1 MTIHSY
7 YRLLETDPEN
17 LESLLQGVVL
27 MAEVKTQGAVEAMEV
42 AEASR
47 ETEWEKPSF
56 VGDLFLGKLNL
67 DLIHPFPEQPAADK
81 AEADGFLAQMERFLA
96 ENVDAEEI
104 DQKGEYDYEL
114 FKGFNEMGAWGM
126 KIPKEYG
133 GLGFS
138 ATNYNRAIGLVA
150 TWCASSVAWLSA
162 HQSIGVPQPL
172 KLFGTPE
179 QKQKYLP
186 RLAKGAVSA
195 FALTEPGVGSDPA
208 KMETRATPTADGT
221 GWILNGEKLWCTNGL
236 KAEIIVVMAQTP
248 PKVVNGKEKKQISA
262 FILEM
267 DTPGVEIAHRCQFM
281 GLRGIGNVLIKFS
294 NVFVPK
300 ENLLWGE
307 GLGLKLALIT
317 LNTGRLT
324 IPAGCAAGGRRM
336 LEIAREW
343 VNERVQWGAPIG
355 KHEAVAAKLGWMASH
370 TMAMEAIV
378 WLTSGLADRGD
389 VDLRLE
395 AAMAKLFNTEV
406 AWQCVDHLVQIRGG
420 RGYETATSLKA
431 RGEKAHP
438 VERIMRDMRI
448 NRIFEGTSE
457 IQHLFIAREAVDP
470 HMKRGYK
477 ILLPETPTGEKLS
490 AAAKAGAFYATWYPS
505 RYMGW
510 SRFPKYGDFGRLQ
523 THVGYLERQSRHLSR
538 SIFHAMMRF
547 QAKLERKQMVLFR
560 IVDIGTDLFAMAA
573 TISYAAMLD
582 KQGQKNALEL
592 ADLFCREARVR
603 IDQTFRTLFDNHDD
617 LQYKVVQK
625 MMKGEYEW
633 LEGSLVQP
641 VVPTAEQVEEA
652 IRKLA

>member
-1 MTIHSY
+1 
-7 YRLLETDPEN
+7 
-17 LESLLQGVVL
+17 
-27 MAEVKTQGAVEAMEV
+27 MAEVKTQGAVDAMEV

-56 VGDLFLGKLNL
+56 VGQLFLGNL
-67 DLIHPFPEQPAADK
+67 DVDLIHPFPEQPPEDK
-81 AEADGFLAQMERFLA
+81 AIGDEYLPKLERFLA
-96 ENVDAEEI
+96 ENVDADKI
-104 DQKGEYDYEL
+104 DEQGEYDYEL
-114 FKGFNEMGAWGM
+114 FEGFSKLGAWGM

-150 TWCASSVAWLSA
+150 TWCGSTVAWLSA

-179 QKQKYLP
+179 QKQKWLP
-186 RLAKGAVSA
+186 RLAKGAISA

-208 KMETRATPTADGT
+208 KMETRAVPTPDGK
-221 GWILNGEKLWCTNGL
+221 GWILNGQKLWCTNGL
-236 KAEIIVVMAQTP
+236 KADVIVVMAQTP
-248 PKVVNGKEKKQISA
+248 PKVVKGKEKKQISA
-262 FILEM
+262 FILETN
-267 DTPGVEIAHRCQFM
+267 TPGVEIAHRCQFM
-281 GLRGIGNVLIKFS
+281 GLRGIGNVLVNFKD
-294 NVFVPK
+294 VFIPK

-324 IPAGCAAGGRRM
+324 IPAGCAASGRRM

-343 VNERVQWGAPIG
+343 ANERVQWGLPIG
-355 KHEAVAAKLGWMASH
+355 KHEAVAAKIAWMAAH
-370 TMAMEAIV
+370 TFAMESIV
-378 WLTSGLADRGD
+378 WLTSGLADRGN

-420 RGYETATSLKA
+420 RGFETAESLRA
-431 RGEKAHP
+431 RGERGYP

-470 HMKRGYK
+470 HMKRGFK
-477 ILLPETPTGEKLS
+477 LLQPDTPTGEKLA
-490 AAAKAGAFYATWYPS
+490 AAAKAGAHYAAWYP
-505 RYMGW
+505 RKYMGW
-510 SRFPKYGDFGRLQ
+510 SRFPKYGQFGTLSG
-523 THVGYLERQSRHLSR
+523 HMGYVERASRHLAR

-560 IVDIGTDLFAMAA
+560 LVDIGTDLFAMSAA
-573 TISYAAMLD
+573 VSYATMLA
-582 KQGQKNALEL
+582 KQGHENAVDL
-592 ADLFCREARVR
+592 ADVFCKDARLR
-603 IDQTFRTLFDNHDD
+603 IDFNFAHLFANHDEESYRLVTKLLKD
-617 LQYKVVQK
+617 
-625 MMKGEYEW
+625 EYQWFRGPMVE
-633 LEGSLVQP
+633 P
-641 VVPTAEQVEEA
+641 VMPTPEQIEEA
-652 IRKLA
+652 MAKLA

>member
-1 MTIHSY
+1 
-7 YRLLETDPEN
+7 
-17 LESLLQGVVL
+17 

-56 VGDLFLGKLNL
+56 VGDLFLGKLNM
-67 DLIHPFPEQPAADK
+67 DLIHPFPEQPAQDK
-81 AEADGFLAQMERFLA
+81 AEADPFLANLERFLA
-96 ENVDAEEI
+96 ENVDAEKI
-104 DQKGEYDYEL
+104 DADGEYDYGL
-114 FKGFNEMGAWGM
+114 FDGFNKLGAWGM

-150 TWCASSVAWLSA
+150 TWCGSSVAWLSA

-172 KLFGTPE
+172 KLFGTKE
-179 QKQKYLP
+179 QKEKYLP
-186 RLAKGAVSA
+186 RLAKGAISA

-208 KMETRATPTADGT
+208 KMETTARKSPDGK

-236 KAEIIVVMAQTP
+236 KAELIVVMAQTP
-248 PKVVNGKEKKQISA
+248 PKVVKGKEKKQISA
-262 FILEM
+262 FIVET

-281 GLRGIGNVLIKFS
+281 GLRGIGNVLMRFNEVYIP
-294 NVFVPK
+294 N

-324 IPAGCAAGGRRM
+324 IPAGCAAGARRM
-336 LEIAREW
+336 LEIARDW
-343 VNERVQWGAPIG
+343 VNERVQWGLPIG
-355 KHEAVAAKLGWMASH
+355 KHEAVAAKLSWMASH
-370 TMAMEAIV
+370 TFAMEAIV
-378 WLTSGLADRGD
+378 WLTSGLADKGE

-420 RGYETATSLKA
+420 RGFETSASLKA
-431 RGEKAHP
+431 RGEKPYP

-477 ILLPETPTGEKLS
+477 ILLPETPTGEKAA

-505 RYMGW
+505 KYIGW
-510 SRFPKYGDFGRLQ
+510 SRFPKHGEFGRLSG
-523 THVGYLERQSRHLSR
+523 HMGYIERQSRHLAR

-560 IVDIGTDLFAMAA
+560 IVDIGTDLFAMSAS
-573 TISYAAMLD
+573 ISYAAMLE
-582 KQGQKNALEL
+582 KQGNKNAMEL
-592 ADLFCREARVR
+592 ADLFCREARIR
-603 IDQTFRTLFDNHDD
+603 IDQNFRTLFDNHDE
-617 LQYKVVQK
+617 LAYKVVQNL
-625 MMKGEYEW
+625 MKGEYEW
-633 LEGSLVQP
+633 LEGPLVQG
-641 VVPTAEQVEEA
+641 VMPTAEQVEEA
-652 IRKLA
+652 MRKMA

>member
-1 MTIHSY
+1 
-7 YRLLETDPEN
+7 
-17 LESLLQGVVL
+17 

-81 AEADGFLAQMERFLA
+81 AEADDFLEKLERFMA
-96 ENVDAEEI
+96 ENVDADEI
-104 DQKGEYDYEL
+104 DRKGEYDYEL
-114 FKGFNEMGAWGM
+114 FKGFNELGAWGM

-150 TWCASSVAWLSA
+150 TWCGSSVAWLSA

-172 KLFGTPE
+172 KLFGTEE
-179 QKQKYLP
+179 QKKKYLP
-186 RLAKGAVSA
+186 RLAKGAISA

-208 KMETRATPTADGT
+208 KMETRAVPSADGT

-236 KAEIIVVMAQTP
+236 KAEVIVVMAQTP
-248 PKVVNGKEKKQISA
+248 AKVVNGKEKKQISA
-262 FILEM
+262 FILDM
-267 DTPGVEIAHRCQFM
+267 DTAGVEIAHRCQFM
-281 GLRGIGNVLIKFS
+281 GLRGIGNVLIKFTD
-294 NVFVPK
+294 VFIPK

-343 VNERVQWGAPIG
+343 ANERVQWGLPIG
-355 KHEAVAAKLGWMASH
+355 KHEAVAAKIAWMASH
-370 TMAMEAIV
+370 TFAMEAIV
-378 WLTSGLADRGD
+378 WLTSGLADKGN

-406 AWQCVDHLVQIRGG
+406 AWHCVDHLVQIKGG
-420 RGYETATSLKA
+420 RGYETATSLKE
-431 RGEKAHP
+431 RGEKAVG

-477 ILLPETPTGEKLS
+477 ILLPETPTGEKIS

-505 RYMGW
+505 RYVGW
-510 SRFPKYGDFGRLQ
+510 SRFPKHGEFGRLQ
-523 THVGYLERQSRHLSR
+523 THVGYLERQSRHVSR

-560 IVDIGTDLFAMAA
+560 IVDIGTDLFAMASA
-573 TISYAAMLD
+573 ISYATMLA
-582 KQGQKNALEL
+582 KKGNQNALEL
-592 ADLFCREARVR
+592 ADLFCREARTR
-603 IDQTFRTLFDNHDD
+603 IDQNFRTLFDNHDE
-617 LQYKVVQK
+617 LAYKVVQK
-625 MMKGEYEW
+625 MMKGEFEW
-633 LEGSLVQP
+633 LEGTLVQP

-652 IRKLA
+652 IRKMA

>member
-1 MTIHSY
+1 
-7 YRLLETDPEN
+7 
-17 LESLLQGVVL
+17 

-56 VGDLFLGKLNL
+56 VGDLFLGKLNI

-81 AEADGFLAQMERFLA
+81 AEADEFLEKMERFLA
-96 ENVDAEEI
+96 ENVDADEI
-104 DQKGEYDYEL
+104 DARGEYDYEL
-114 FKGFNEMGAWGM
+114 FKGFNELGAWGM

-150 TWCASSVAWLSA
+150 TWCGSSVAWLSA

-172 KLFGTPE
+172 KLFGTEE
-179 QKQKYLP
+179 QKKKYLP
-186 RLAKGAVSA
+186 RLAKGAISA

-208 KMETRATPTADGT
+208 KMQTTATPSPDGK

-236 KAEIIVVMAQTP
+236 KAEVIVVMAQTP
-248 PKVVNGKEKKQISA
+248 PKMVKGKEKKQISA
-262 FILEM
+262 FIVET

-281 GLRGIGNVLIKFS
+281 GLRGIGNVLMRFKDVYI
-294 NVFVPK
+294 PK

-324 IPAGCAAGGRRM
+324 IPAGCAAGARRM
-336 LEIAREW
+336 LEIGREW

-406 AWQCVDHLVQIRGG
+406 AWQCIDHLVQIRGG
-420 RGYETATSLKA
+420 RGYETAQSLKA

-438 VERIMRDMRI
+438 VERVMRDMRI

-477 ILLPETPTGEKLS
+477 ILLPETPTGEKVQ

-505 RYMGW
+505 RYLGW
-510 SRFPKYGDFGRLQ
+510 SRFPKHGDFGRLSG
-523 THVGYLERQSRHLSR
+523 HMGYIERSSRHLSR
-538 SIFHAMMRF
+538 SIFHAMMRY

-573 TISYAAMLD
+573 TISYATMLA

-592 ADLFCREARVR
+592 ADLFCREAKKRV
-603 IDQTFRTLFDNHDD
+603 DQNFRNLFDDAD
-617 LQYKVVQK
+617 ELSYRVVQQ
-625 MMKGEYEW
+625 MMKGEYQW
-633 LEGSLVQP
+633 LEGDLVQP

>member
-1 MTIHSY
+1 
-7 YRLLETDPEN
+7 
-17 LESLLQGVVL
+17 

-67 DLIHPFPEQPAADK
+67 DLIHPFPEQPESDK
-81 AEADGFLAQMERFLA
+81 QEADEFLKRLERFLA
-96 ENVDAEEI
+96 ENVDADKI
-104 DQKGEYDYEL
+104 DAQGEYDYDL
-114 FKGFNEMGAWGM
+114 FEGFNQLGAWGM

-150 TWCASSVAWLSA
+150 TWCGSSVAWLSA

-179 QKQKYLP
+179 QKKKYLP

-208 KMETRATPTADGT
+208 KIETTATRTPDGK
-221 GWILNGEKLWCTNGL
+221 GWVINGEKLWCTNG
-236 KAEIIVVMAQTP
+236 KMAELIVVMAQTTT
-248 PKVVNGKEKKQISA
+248 KIVKGKEKKQISA
-262 FILEM
+262 FIVETN
-267 DTPGVEIAHRCQFM
+267 TPGFEVAHRCQFM
-281 GLRGIGNVLIKFS
+281 GLRGIGNALLRFKDVY
-294 NVFVPK
+294 VPN

-324 IPAGCAAGGRRM
+324 IPAGCAASGRRM

-343 VNERVQWGAPIG
+343 ANERVQWGLPIG
-355 KHEAVAAKLGWMASH
+355 KHEAVAAKIAWMAAH
-370 TMAMEAIV
+370 TFAMESIV

-420 RGYETATSLKA
+420 RGYETAESLRA
-431 RGEKAHP
+431 RGEKGYP

-477 ILLPETPTGEKLS
+477 ILQPETTRKEKLA
-490 AAAKAGAFYATWYPS
+490 AAAKAGAHYAAWYPTK
-505 RYMGW
+505 YLGW
-510 SRFPKYGDFGRLQ
+510 SRFPKFGEFGPLSG
-523 THVGYLERQSRHLSR
+523 HMGYIERTARHLSR
-538 SIFHAMMRF
+538 SIFHAMMRY

-560 IVDIGTDLFAMAA
+560 IVDIGTDLFAMASA
-573 TISYAAMLD
+573 ISYATMLA
-582 KQGQKNALEL
+582 KKGQKNAVDL
-592 ADLFCREARVR
+592 ADVFCREARMR
-603 IDQTFRTLFDNHDD
+603 IDAEFNNLFTDHDD
-617 LQYKVVQK
+617 AAYRLVSKLL
-625 MMKGEYEW
+625 KGEYDWFKGQMVE
-633 LEGSLVQP
+633 P
-641 VVPTAEQVEEA
+641 VTTTAEQVEEA

>member
-1 MTIHSY
+1 
-7 YRLLETDPEN
+7 
-17 LESLLQGVVL
+17 

-67 DLIHPFPEQPAADK
+67 DLIHPFPEQDPADK
-81 AEADGFLAQMERFLA
+81 AEGDVFLAKLERFLA

-104 DQKGEYDYEL
+104 DRKGEYDYSLFDGLNEL
-114 FKGFNEMGAWGM
+114 GAWGM

-138 ATNYNRAIGLVA
+138 ATNYNRALGLTA
-150 TWCASSVAWLSA
+150 TWCANTVAWLSA

-172 KLFGTPE
+172 KLFGTEE
-179 QKQKYLP
+179 QKKKYLP
-186 RLAKGAVSA
+186 RLANGAVSA

-208 KMETRATPTADGT
+208 KMQTMAVPTADGS

-236 KAEIIVVMAQTP
+236 KAEIIVVMTQTP
-248 PKVVNGKEKKQISA
+248 PKVIKGKEKKQISA

-267 DTPGVEIAHRCQFM
+267 DTPGVTIDHRCQFM
-281 GLRGIGNVLIKFS
+281 GLRGIGNVHIRFKD
-294 NVFVPK
+294 VFIPK

-324 IPAGCAAGGRRM
+324 IPAGCAAGSRRM
-336 LEIAREW
+336 LEIARDW

-355 KHEAVAAKLGWMASH
+355 KHEAVAAKLAWMTSH
-370 TMAMEAIV
+370 TFAMEAIV
-378 WLTSGLADRGD
+378 WLTSGLADRGN

-406 AWQCVDHLVQIRGG
+406 SWQIVDHLVQIRGG
-420 RGYETATSLKA
+420 RGFETSTSLRE
-431 RGEKAHP
+431 RGEKAFP

-477 ILLPETPTGEKLS
+477 ILQKETPTGEKLA
-490 AAAKAGAFYATWYPS
+490 AAAKAGAYYAAWYPS
-505 RYMGW
+505 RYVGW
-510 SRFPKYGDFGRLQ
+510 SRFPKHGEFGSLSN
-523 THVGYLERQSRHLSR
+523 HVGYIERQSRHLSR

-560 IVDIGTDLFAMAA
+560 IVDIGTDLFAMSAA
-573 TISYAAMLD
+573 VTYATMLA
-582 KQGQKNALEL
+582 KKGEKNALEI
-592 ADLFCREARVR
+592 ADLFCREARTR
-603 IDQTFRTLFDNHDD
+603 IDQNFRTLFDNHDD
-617 LQYKVVQK
+617 LAYKIVQK
-625 MMKGEYEW
+625 MMKGEFQW
-633 LEGSLVQP
+633 LEGSLVQA
-641 VVPTAEQVEEA
+641 VEPTVEQVEEA

>member
-1 MTIHSY
+1 
-7 YRLLETDPEN
+7 
-17 LESLLQGVVL
+17 

-56 VGDLFLGKLNL
+56 AGDLFLGKVNF
-67 DLIHPFPEQPAADK
+67 DLIHPFPEQPAQDK
-81 AEADGFLAQMERFLA
+81 AEADDFLAKMERFLA
-96 ENVDAEEI
+96 ENVDADEI
-104 DQKGEYDYEL
+104 DRKGEYDYEL
-114 FKGFNEMGAWGM
+114 FKGFNELGAWGM

-150 TWCASSVAWLSA
+150 TWCGSSVAWLSA

-172 KLFGTPE
+172 KLFGTEE
-179 QKQKYLP
+179 QKKKYLP
-186 RLAKGAVSA
+186 RLAKGAISA

-208 KMETRATPTADGT
+208 KMQTMATPTPDGK

-236 KAEIIVVMAQTP
+236 KAEVIVVMAQTP
-248 PKVVNGKEKKQISA
+248 PKVVKGKEKKQISA
-262 FILEM
+262 FILDM

-281 GLRGIGNVLIKFS
+281 GLRGIGNVLIRFKD
-294 NVFVPK
+294 VFIPK

-324 IPAGCAAGGRRM
+324 IPAGCAASGRRM
-336 LEIAREW
+336 LEIARDW
-343 VNERVQWGAPIG
+343 ANERVQWGLPIG
-355 KHEAVAAKLGWMASH
+355 KHEAVAAKIAWMASH
-370 TMAMEAIV
+370 TFAMEAIV

-389 VDLRLE
+389 TDLRIE

-420 RGYETATSLKA
+420 RGFETADSLKA
-431 RGEKAHP
+431 RGEKGYP

-477 ILLPETPTGEKLS
+477 ILLPETPTGEKVA
-490 AAAKAGAFYATWYPS
+490 AAAKAGAFYATWYPTK
-505 RYMGW
+505 YMGW
-510 SRFPKYGDFGRLQ
+510 SRFPKHGDFDRLG
-523 THVGYLERQSRHLSR
+523 THMGYIERQSRHVAR

-573 TISYAAMLD
+573 SITYAMMLH
-582 KQGQKNALEL
+582 KQGRKDALEL
-592 ADLFCREARVR
+592 ADLFCREARTR
-603 IDQTFRTLFDNHDD
+603 IDQNFRTLFDNHDE
-617 LQYKVVQK
+617 LAYKVVQK
-625 MMKGEYEW
+625 LMKGEYEW
-633 LEGSLVQP
+633 LEGQLVQP
-641 VVPTAEQVEEA
+641 VVPTPEQVEEA

>member
-1 MTIHSY
+1 
-7 YRLLETDPEN
+7 
-17 LESLLQGVVL
+17 
-27 MAEVKTQGAVEAMEV
+27 MAEVKSQGAVEAMEV

-67 DLIHPFPEQPAADK
+67 DLIHPFPEQPDADK
-81 AEADGFLAQMERFLA
+81 AAGDHFLTKLERFLA
-96 ENVDAEEI
+96 ENVDADKI
-104 DQKGEYDYEL
+104 DEQGEYDYEL
-114 FKGFNEMGAWGM
+114 FKGFNEIGAWGM

-150 TWCASSVAWLSA
+150 TWCGSSVAWLSA

-172 KLFGTPE
+172 KLFGTEE
-179 QKQKYLP
+179 QKKKYLP
-186 RLAKGAVSA
+186 RLANGAISA

-208 KMETRATPTADGT
+208 KMETRAVPSADGK

-236 KAEIIVVMAQTP
+236 KAELIVVMAQTP
-248 PKVVNGKEKKQISA
+248 EKEVKGKKKKQISA
-262 FILEM
+262 FIVETN
-267 DTPGVEIAHRCQFM
+267 TPGVEIAHRCQFM
-281 GLRGIGNVLIKFS
+281 GLRGIGNVLIKF
-294 NVFVPK
+294 NDVYVPK

-355 KHEAVAAKLGWMASH
+355 KHEAVAGKLAWMASH

-378 WLTSGLADRGD
+378 WLTSGLADKGT

-395 AAMAKLFNTEV
+395 AAMAKLFNTEL

-420 RGYETATSLKA
+420 RGFETARSLRE
-431 RGEKAHP
+431 RGEKGYP

-477 ILLPETPTGEKLS
+477 ILLPETPMGEKLS
-490 AAAKAGAFYATWYPS
+490 AAAKAGAHYAAWYPS
-505 RYMGW
+505 RYLGW
-510 SRFPKYGDFGRLQ
+510 SRFPKFGEFGILSK
-523 THVGYLERQSRHLSR
+523 HMGYIERQSRHLSR
-538 SIFHAMMRF
+538 SIFHAMMRY
-547 QAKLERKQMVLFR
+547 QAKLERKQLVLFR
-560 IVDIGTDLFAMAA
+560 IVDIGTDLFAMSA
-573 TISYAAMLD
+573 TISYAAMLA
-582 KQGQKNALEL
+582 KQGNKNALDL
-592 ADLFCREARVR
+592 ADVFCHEASKR
-603 IDQTFRTLFDNHDD
+603 IDFNFRTLFDNYDEKE
-617 LQYKVVQK
+617 YRVVQQL
-625 MMKGEYEW
+625 MKGEYEW
-633 LEGSLVQP
+633 LEGMLVEP
-641 VVPTAEQVEEA
+641 MMPSVEELETIVA
-652 IRKLA
+652 KMA

>member
-1 MTIHSY
+1 
-7 YRLLETDPEN
+7 
-17 LESLLQGVVL
+17 
-27 MAEVKTQGAVEAMEV
+27 MAEVKSQGAVEAMEV

-56 VGDLFLGKLNL
+56 VGQLFLGNLNT
-67 DLIHPFPEQPAADK
+67 DLIHPFPEQPAPDK
-81 AEADGFLAQMERFLA
+81 AEADDFLAKLERFLA
-96 ENVDAEEI
+96 ENVDADKI
-104 DQKGEYDYEL
+104 DEQGEYDYSL
-114 FKGFNEMGAWGM
+114 FDGFNELGAWGM

-150 TWCASSVAWLSA
+150 TWCGSTVAWLSA

-172 KLFGTPE
+172 KLFGTEE
-179 QKQKYLP
+179 QKKKYLP
-186 RLAKGAVSA
+186 RLAKGAISA

-208 KMETRATPTADGT
+208 KMATTATPSPDGK

-248 PKVVNGKEKKQISA
+248 PKTVNGKEKKQISA
-262 FILEM
+262 FILET
-267 DTPGVEIAHRCQFM
+267 DTPGFEIMHRCQFM
-281 GLRGIGNVLIKFS
+281 GLRGIGNVLIKFN

-324 IPAGCAAGGRRM
+324 IPAGCAAIGRRM
-336 LEIAREW
+336 VDIAKEW
-343 VNERVQWGAPIG
+343 GLERVQWGAPIA
-355 KHEAVAAKLGWMASH
+355 KHEGVAAKIAWMASH
-370 TMAMEAIV
+370 TFAMEAIV

-420 RGYETATSLKA
+420 RGYETARSLRE
-431 RGEKAHP
+431 RGEKGYP

-470 HMKRGYK
+470 HMKRGMK
-477 ILLPETPTGEKLS
+477 ILLPETPVGEKLA
-490 AAAKAGAFYATWYPS
+490 AAAKAGAHYAAWYPKK
-505 RYMGW
+505 YVGW
-510 SRFPKYGDFGRLQ
+510 SRFPKHGEFGSLSG
-523 THVGYLERQSRHLSR
+523 HMGYIERASRHLAR

-560 IVDIGTDLFAMAA
+560 LVDIGTDLFAMSAA
-573 TISYAAMLD
+573 ITYATMLA
-582 KQGQKNALEL
+582 KQGHANAVDL
-592 ADLFCREARVR
+592 ADVFCKEARMR
-603 IDQTFRTLFDNHDD
+603 IDFNFDHVFDNHDEESYR
-617 LQYKVVQK
+617 LVTKLLK
-625 MMKGEYEW
+625 NEYDWFRGPMVE
-633 LEGSLVQP
+633 P
-641 VVPTAEQVEEA
+641 VMPTPEQIEEA
-652 IRKLA
+652 MAKLA

>member
-1 MTIHSY
+1 
-7 YRLLETDPEN
+7 
-17 LESLLQGVVL
+17 
-27 MAEVKTQGAVEAMEV
+27 MAQTKTRGEVEAMEV
-42 AEASR
+42 TEASR

-81 AEADGFLAQMERFLA
+81 AEGDVFLEKLERFLA
-96 ENVDAEEI
+96 ENVDPEKI
-104 DQKGEYDYEL
+104 DAQGEYDYEL
-114 FKGFNEMGAWGM
+114 FKGFNELGAWGM

-133 GLGFS
+133 GLGFG

-150 TWCASSVAWLSA
+150 TWCGSSVAWLSA

-172 KLFGTPE
+172 KLFGTKE
-179 QKQKYLP
+179 QKEKYLP
-186 RLAKGAVSA
+186 RLAKGAISA

-208 KMETRATPTADGT
+208 KMQTTATPSPDGK
-221 GWILNGEKLWCTNGL
+221 GWILNGEKLWCTNVT
-236 KAEIIVVMAQTP
+236 KAEVIVVMAQTP

-267 DTPGVEIAHRCQFM
+267 DTPGVHVEHRCQFM
-281 GLRGIGNVLIKFS
+281 GLRGIGNGLVRFKD
-294 NVFVPK
+294 VFIPK

-324 IPAGCAAGGRRM
+324 IPAGAAAASRRM

-343 VNERVQWGAPIG
+343 VNEREQWGLPIG

-370 TMAMEAIV
+370 TFAMEAIT

-420 RGYETATSLKA
+420 RGYETSASLEA
-431 RGEKAHP
+431 RGEKGYP

-470 HMKRGYK
+470 HMKRGYR
-477 ILLPETPTGEKLS
+477 ILQPETPTNEKIS

-505 RYMGW
+505 RYVGW
-510 SRFPKYGDFGRLQ
+510 SRFPKHGEFGRLS

-547 QAKLERKQMVLFR
+547 GAKLERKQMVLFR
-560 IVDIGTDLFAMAA
+560 IVDIGTDLFAMSAA
-573 TISYAAMLD
+573 ISYAAMLA
-582 KQGQKNALEL
+582 KKGEKNALEM
-592 ADLFCREARVR
+592 ADLFCREARTR
-603 IDQTFRTLFDNHDD
+603 IDQNFRTLFDNHDD
-617 LQYKVVQK
+617 LAYKVVQK
-625 MMKGEYEW
+625 LMKGDYEW
-633 LEGSLVQP
+633 LEGELVQP
-641 VVPTAEQVEEA
+641 VVPTVEQVEDA
-652 IRKLA
+652 IRSLK

>member
-1 MTIHSY
+1 
-7 YRLLETDPEN
+7 
-17 LESLLQGVVL
+17 

-67 DLIHPFPEQPAADK
+67 DLIHPFPEQDPADK
-81 AEADGFLAQMERFLA
+81 AEGDAFLAKLERFLA
-96 ENVDAEEI
+96 ENVDSEEI
-104 DQKGEYDYEL
+104 DRKGEYDYEL
-114 FKGFNEMGAWGM
+114 FKGLADIGAWGM

-138 ATNYNRAIGLVA
+138 STNYNRSLGLVA
-150 TWCASSVAWLSA
+150 TWCANTVAWLSA

-172 KLFGTPE
+172 KLFGTEE
-179 QKQKYLP
+179 QKKKYLP
-186 RLAKGAVSA
+186 RLAKGAISA

-208 KMETRATPTADGT
+208 KMETRAVPTADGS
-221 GWILNGEKLWCTNGL
+221 GWILNGQKLWCTNGL
-236 KAEIIVVMAQTP
+236 KAEVIVVMCQTP
-248 PKVVNGKEKKQISA
+248 PKVVKGKEKKQISA

-267 DTPGVEIAHRCQFM
+267 DTPGIEIAHRCQFM
-281 GLRGIGNVLIKFS
+281 GLRGIGNVLINFKD
-294 NVFVPK
+294 VFIPK

-324 IPAGCAAGGRRM
+324 IPSGCAAGGRKM

-343 VNERVQWGAPIG
+343 ANERVQWGAPIG
-355 KHEAVAAKLGWMASH
+355 KHEAVAAKLSWMASH
-370 TMAMEAIV
+370 TFAMEAIV
-378 WLTSGLADRGD
+378 WLTSGLADKGN

-406 AWQCVDHLVQIRGG
+406 AWTCVDHLVQIRGG
-420 RGYETATSLKA
+420 RGYETSTSLKE
-431 RGEKAHP
+431 RGEKGYP

-477 ILLPETPTGEKLS
+477 LLQPDTPTGEKIG
-490 AAAKAGAFYATWYPS
+490 AAAKAGAYYAAWYPS
-505 RYMGW
+505 RYLGW
-510 SRFPKYGDFGRLQ
+510 SRFPKHGEFGRLS
-523 THVGYLERQSRHLSR
+523 THMGYIERQSRHLSR

-560 IVDIGTDLFAMAA
+560 IVDIGTDLFAMSA
-573 TISYAAMLD
+573 TISYATMLA
-582 KQGQKNALEL
+582 KKGEKNALEL
-592 ADLFCREARVR
+592 ADLFCREARTR
-603 IDQTFRTLFDNHDD
+603 IDQNFRTLFDNHDE
-617 LQYKVVQK
+617 LAYKVVQK

-633 LEGSLVQP
+633 LEGRLVQP

>member
-1 MTIHSY
+1 
-7 YRLLETDPEN
+7 
-17 LESLLQGVVL
+17 

-56 VGDLFLGKLNL
+56 VGDLFLGKVNF

-81 AEADGFLAQMERFLA
+81 AEADDFLTKMERFLA
-96 ENVDAEEI
+96 ENVDGDAI
-104 DQKGEYDYEL
+104 DAKGEYDYEL
-114 FKGFNEMGAWGM
+114 FKGFNDLGAWGM

-138 ATNYNRAIGLVA
+138 ATNYNRAIALVA
-150 TWCASSVAWLSA
+150 THCASSVAWLSA

-172 KLFGTPE
+172 KLFGTEE

-186 RLAKGAVSA
+186 RLAKGAISA

-208 KMETRATPTADGT
+208 KMETSATPTPDGT

-236 KAEIIVVMAQTP
+236 KAEVIVVMAQTP

-262 FILEM
+262 FILDT

-281 GLRGIGNVLIKFS
+281 GLRGIGNVLMRFKD
-294 NVFVPK
+294 VFIPK

-324 IPAGCAAGGRRM
+324 IPAGCAAGARRM
-336 LEIAREW
+336 LEIARDW
-343 VNERVQWGAPIG
+343 VNERVQWGLPIG
-355 KHEAVAAKLGWMASH
+355 KHEAVAAKLSWMASH
-370 TMAMEAIV
+370 TLAMEAIV

-395 AAMAKLFNTEV
+395 AAMAKLFNTET
-406 AWQCVDHLVQIRGG
+406 AWTIVDHLVQIRGG
-420 RGYETATSLKA
+420 RGFETAPSLKA
-431 RGEKAHP
+431 RGEKGYP

-477 ILLPETPTGEKLS
+477 ILLPETPTGEKIS

-505 RYMGW
+505 RYVGW
-510 SRFPKYGDFGRLQ
+510 SRFPKHGEFGRLG
-523 THVGYLERQSRHLSR
+523 THLGYLERQSRHLAR

-560 IVDIGTDLFAMAA
+560 IVDIGTDLFAMSA
-573 TISYAAMLD
+573 TISYATMLA
-582 KQGQKNALEL
+582 KQGQTNALEL
-592 ADLFCREARVR
+592 ADLFCREARLR
-603 IDQTFRTLFDNHDD
+603 IDQNFRTLFDNHDE
-617 LQYKVVQK
+617 LAYKVVQK

-633 LEGSLVQP
+633 LEGQLVQQP
-641 VVPTAEQVEEA
+641 VIPTPEQVEEA
-652 IRKLA
+652 IRQLA